1 MRDES
6 RRLERW
12 LTVGA
17 WVPALLWL
25 VVLVT
30 VVRSLLPLPDFP
42 SATPAGSRIEAAPAK
57 AVFALNLLLLSANAL
72 ALTWLITLR
81 AFARPRRQAGGR
93 WTPRRAV
100 GADLSPPGKSQPTDV
115 GCHQFTNALT
125 FAGVVTVG
133 VGSLATVFLAT
144 LVGGEQPLA
153 MALFIYAPTLA
164 VSYGLFGLAAAR
176 MTTWWKVA
184 LAGSALWATMLATQL
199 LYLEPDGEL
208 PSEMMFALSSL
219 PLAVALAIWL
229 VTWSVVAR
237 EVPAAVTR

>member
-6 RRLERW
+6 KCLVRRL
-12 LTVGA
+12 TAAA

-25 VVLVT
+25 VILLGVLP
-30 VVRSLLPLPDFP
+30 SLLPLPEFQSTALAGTRLDA
-42 SATPAGSRIEAAPAK
+42 ATAK
-57 AVFALNLLLLSANAL
+57 TVFALNLLLLSANAL

-81 AFARPRRQAGGR
+81 AFARLHPQAGGS

-100 GADLSPPGKSQPTDV
+100 GAIVSPPGKSQPTEV
-115 GCHQFTNALT
+115 GCHQLTNALT
-125 FAGVVTVG
+125 IAGVVTVG

-164 VSYGLFGLAAAR
+164 VAYGLFGLAAAR

-184 LAGSALWATMLATQL
+184 LAGAALWATMLATQL